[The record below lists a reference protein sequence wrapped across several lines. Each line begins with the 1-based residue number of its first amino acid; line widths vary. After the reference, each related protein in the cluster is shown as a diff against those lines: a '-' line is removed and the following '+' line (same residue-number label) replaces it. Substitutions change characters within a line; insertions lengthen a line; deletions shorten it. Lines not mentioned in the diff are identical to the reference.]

1 MAELMALPS
10 PGGLTTALTSRRRSR
25 LAVTALGAMSA
36 PRVFGRSLRRGRR
49 ERWCE
54 VLRRRIARASAK
66 SMNG

>member
-1 MAELMALPS
+1 MAELMAISL
-10 PGGLTTALTSRRRSR
+10 PGGLATALTSRRRSR
-25 LAVTALGAMSA
+25 LAVMALGAMSP
-36 PRVFGRSLRRGRR
+36 PRVFGRSLRGGRR